1 MGKYIFLLIAYLVG
15 SIPFSYLLGKYIK
28 KDDIRNKGSGN
39 LGASNAFRVFGTIIG
54 ILVMILDTLKSGL
67 FVLAVKEGWLG
78 PDLFHPVIYGAIA
91 VFGHIYP
98 VWMKFK
104 GGKGVA
110 SSFGLLAFYFWP
122 LPIALLPV
130 FIITIVTTRIASIA
144 STAVTILAFL
154 GTILFYILNVNGY
167 TYFQDFDLTFLI
179 TVSLLTTLILFK
191 HRHNY
196 IRIIKGTEN
205 KVVFKKKKA

>member
-1 MGKYIFLLIAYLVG
+1 MEKYIFLLIAYLVG

-28 KDDIRNKGSGN
+28 KDDIRKKGSGN

-54 ILVMILDTLKSGL
+54 VMVMILDTLKSGL
-67 FVLAVKEGWLG
+67 FVLAVKEGWFG
-78 PDLFHPVIYGAIA
+78 ANLFHPVIYGFVA
-91 VFGHIYP
+91 VLGHIYP

-154 GTILFYILNVNGY
+154 GTLLFYILNIKGY
-167 TYFQDFDLTFLI
+167 SYFQDFDLTFLI
-179 TVSLLTTLILFK
+179 TISLLMVLILFK
-191 HRHNY
+191 HRKNY
-196 IRIIKGTEN
+196 IRIIQGNEN
-205 KVVFKKKKA
+205 KVIFKKKKA